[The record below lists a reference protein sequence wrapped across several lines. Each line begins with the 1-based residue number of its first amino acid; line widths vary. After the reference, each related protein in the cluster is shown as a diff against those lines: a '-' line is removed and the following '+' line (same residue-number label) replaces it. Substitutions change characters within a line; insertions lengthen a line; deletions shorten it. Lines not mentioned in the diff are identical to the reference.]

1 MDILG
6 FIKFI
11 LFQYIH
17 SNQQVLTSCCSV
29 SHVQLSGTPWTAT
42 HQTSLSFT
50 ISQSLLKLLS
60 IELMM
65 PYSHLI
71 LCHPLL
77 LLPPSFPASGSFPMY
92 WFFTSDGQSI
102 GASASTLSPN
112 NEYSGLISFKL
123 DWFDLLLFKG
133 FSRLFSSITV
143 WKYQFFGIQPSL
155 WSNSHIRTRLL
166 ERPLLFSH

>member
-112 NEYSGLISFKL
+112 NEYSGLISFRI
-123 DWFDLLLFKG
+123 DWFDLLAVQETLQ
-133 FSRLFSSITV
+133 SLSNTTV
-143 WKYQFFGIQPSL
+143 RKHQFFGTQPSF
-155 WSNSHIRTRLL
+155 WSTSHIHTLLL
-166 ERPLLFSH
+166 EKP